1 MTNLTYYSQIHTRL
15 PAPETNFQNNLS
27 IQTDFLLDVLDGN
40 GRAPVA
46 TPFAECILLA
56 TLCGRCMS
64 HRRLASAVTLSK
76 GGCEPHDFWSRH
88 DSLAAAVEK
97 RRQSIAQSFHC
108 SGSTGKR
115 NGPSVAA
122 PASNLDIDPMLT
134 FTYVLA
140 QGAIIYLSTTTE
152 TANWQSVEHQVRA
165 STYQQRAFRAAVE
178 LVRLAKVIPRI
189 GRFKVSLTVIRAY
202 VPFKESR

>member
-1 MTNLTYYSQIHTRL
+1 
-15 PAPETNFQNNLS
+15 
-27 IQTDFLLDVLDGN
+27 
-40 GRAPVA
+40 
-46 TPFAECILLA
+46 
-56 TLCGRCMS
+56 
-64 HRRLASAVTLSK
+64 
-76 GGCEPHDFWSRH
+76 
-88 DSLAAAVEK
+88 VEK

-108 SGSTGKR
+108 SSSSGKR

-178 LVRLAKVIPRI
+178 LVHLAKVIPRI
-189 GRFKVSLTVIRAY
+189 GRFKVSLTVIHAY
-202 VPFKESR
+202 GPF